1 MTDLGVFR
9 WKVVP
14 VHRNGLLVAMPCR
27 GSVFMGP
34 FAAAAAAPP
43 RPAASERPSSSFM
56 QISRF
61 NCLAG
66 ERAGCAVPYLLSLFQ
81 AGSRLKG

>member
-1 MTDLGVFR
+1 
-9 WKVVP
+9 
-14 VHRNGLLVAMPCR
+14 MPCR

-34 FAAAAAAPP
+34 FAAAATPP
-43 RPAASERPSSSFM
+43 RPAASQRPSSSFM

-66 ERAGCAVPYLLSLFQ
+66 AFWLRRAVPAFFVRGWFVSEGLDTYLNQQLQ
-81 AGSRLKG
+81 QHIK